1 MNAKSIFNAI
11 YENMDSE
18 GKLSHGFSLPFEEV
32 SPTKFH
38 FMPGAKDGIGIFHFG
53 LRRPKKVAKKIVR
66 LIKSDLKKESRSS
79 LIDISELLN
88 KHGAL
93 SVVDHVLH
101 LLRENQQEVDAKL
114 MVDYSCQIAFQ
125 NDDEELVKLGI
136 ALLGLTDLSNESEII
151 EKLIILALYEEFTL
165 YVDVAV
171 LNYKNRNDILF
182 KIAQKVEGWG
192 KIHTVERL
200 EPTSDE
206 IRDWI
211 LRNGCVNAV
220 MNAYLGL
227 ECAYKGNLINVLR
240 QDSLDNELF
249 ESVSVIIEALLDE
262 GPANGISS
270 YEDAAEA
277 LQRYLIFATDRAVL
291 VKHLWN
297 ILNIQSWLEGAEI
310 ANRDILRRM
319 CDKIVM
325 RESWNDSIRNALN
338 SKDEEQFFYASNA
351 ASRLNID
358 VSDLMLKAIKQD
370 PVKYCG
376 YLSVVYRNPEYA
388 RQLTNLYEEVLP
400 LENMATG
407 MGSFLFPENLTEEHI
422 CLRFLLQ
429 ELIQYPKMG
438 ERLIQTGL
446 QSPVVGERIWAYKNL
461 QEWSKLLNQNLYT
474 FSPYLY
480 GLLKD
485 TARLEVDSELKKNMK
500 RLLHL

>member
-1 MNAKSIFNAI
+1 MSAKSIYNAI

-18 GKLSHGFSLPFEEV
+18 GKLSKSFSLAFEEV
-32 SPTKFH
+32 SPTKLR

-53 LRRPKKVAKKIVR
+53 LKHPKKVAKKIVK
-66 LIKSDLKKESRSS
+66 LIKSELKKESRCSQ
-79 LIDISELLN
+79 IEISELLN
-88 KHGAL
+88 KYSAL
-93 SVVDHVLH
+93 SVADHVLH
-101 LLRENQQEVDAKL
+101 FLREDKRELDAKL
-114 MVDYSCQIAFQ
+114 MVEYSCQMAFQ
-125 NDDEELVKLGI
+125 NEDEELVKLGI

-151 EKLIILALYEEFTL
+151 EKLLVLALYEEFTL

-171 LNYKNRNDILF
+171 SNYQNGNDVLF

-200 EPTSDE
+200 EPNSDE

-211 LRNGCVNAV
+211 LRNGCVNSV

-240 QDSLDNELF
+240 QDSLDDELF
-249 ESVSVIIEALLDE
+249 ESVSVIIEALMDE
-262 GPANGISS
+262 GPANGISA

-277 LQRYLIFATDRAVL
+277 LQRYLIFAADHAFL

-310 ANRDILRRM
+310 ANRDILRGM

-325 RESWNDSIRNALN
+325 RESWNDSIRNTLN
-338 SKDEEQFFYASNA
+338 SQDEEQVFYASNA

-358 VSDLMLKAIKQD
+358 VSDLMLKAIRQD

-407 MGSFLFPENLTEEHI
+407 MGGFLFPENLAEEHN

-429 ELIQYPKMG
+429 ELNQYPKMG
-438 ERLIQTGL
+438 EKLIQTAL
-446 QSPVVGERIWAYKNL
+446 QSPVVGERFWACKNL
-461 QEWSKLLNQNLYT
+461 QDWSEQLNQNLYT
-474 FSPYLY
+474 FSPYLHS
-480 GLLKD
+480 LLKD
-485 TARLEVDSELKKNMK
+485 TARIEVDSELKKSMK
-500 RLLHL
+500 RLLCL